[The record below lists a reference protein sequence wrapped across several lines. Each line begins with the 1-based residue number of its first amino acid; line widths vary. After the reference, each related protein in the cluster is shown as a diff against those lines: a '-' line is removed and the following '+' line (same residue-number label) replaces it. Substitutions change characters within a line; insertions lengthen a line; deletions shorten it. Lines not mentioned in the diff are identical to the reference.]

1 MWKKIYILL
10 CVLAVPFL
18 GEAQGHQNLQDSLV
32 EVSGVTLTAD
42 SSFGIPNVSILIKG
56 SDRGT
61 ISNSEGVFSIVVF
74 KGEQLVFR
82 AIGFKTKMV
91 QIPFSVKGNHFGL
104 AEKMIED
111 TTYLPETV
119 VRPWPTRA
127 EFADAFLHWKIPETA
142 YDIARENT
150 DVRKLRA
157 LSYYVTPDGAEGVN
171 NTFNQQFQAAQYKGG
186 FPPMNIFNPLAWA
199 QFIQALK
206 NGDFKRQQ

>member
-1 MWKKIYILL
+1 MWKKLYILL
-10 CVLAVPFL
+10 FVTAVPFL
-18 GEAQGHQNLQDSLV
+18 GKAQERQNIQDSLV
-32 EVSGVTLTAD
+32 EVSGVILTAD
-42 SSFGIPNVSILIKG
+42 SSFGIPNVSIFIKG
-56 SDRGT
+56 TDRGT
-61 ISNSEGVFSIVVF
+61 ISNGEGVFSIVAF
-74 KGEQLVFR
+74 KGEQLSLS
-82 AIGFKTKMV
+82 AIGFKTKTV
-91 QIPFSVKGNHFGL
+91 QIPGNIKGNHYGL
-104 AEKMIED
+104 AERMAED

-150 DVRKLRA
+150 DVRKLRV
-157 LSYYVTPDGAEGVN
+157 LSYYVTPDGSEGVN
-171 NTFNQQFQAAQYKGG
+171 NTFNQQFQTAQYKGG